1 MPHDRNIRQRLMTSH
16 INGAAPAPKS
26 DPERRDATVSNP
38 TATDP
43 VAIAEAPAPPLITI
57 RSPSDAPDAGLRSL
71 DHYKRA
77 LPSWRYRLR
86 QWMLPLIRWETP
98 YLAYLQDT
106 MRTPW
111 LDSYFAITANL
122 GTHTFFMIGL
132 PMLFWCGYASF
143 GKGVIHILAEGVFFT
158 GFIKD
163 FFSLPRP
170 LSPPLHRI
178 TMSGS
183 AALEYGFP
191 STHSANAVS
200 VAVYGV
206 LLLRSPDN
214 ALPESTKNLLEGL
227 SYFYAVSIVLGRLY
241 CGMHGFIDVVVGS
254 ILGAA
259 ISLVEFHYGPPL
271 DAYMHGSSWWA
282 PVIAALIVIVLVRI
296 HPEPADDC
304 PCFDDSVAFAGVVIG
319 LEIGTWMYGRTSIDS
334 FGGSAHTVQSLD
346 LGALGWH
353 IVLARVFFGVFV
365 IFVWREV
372 MKPTMLRILP
382 HLFRL
387 LEKVEWNLPRRFFT
401 PASKYKVIDLGS
413 RMDNLIPSVRDFPRV
428 VQSIRHPTTRGRSVS
443 IGPQSAADAYET
455 LAYRERRRRE
465 SIGSNGSIK
474 SKGSLHELR
483 EKSGDW
489 EGKGATS
496 GIQGHHG
503 NSLNDFER
511 MMGTGSVLASP
522 SEEKGEQELTV
533 GQQDEISEKEMF
545 LRLIRPRVRYDVEVV
560 TKLVVYTGIAWLG
573 VGLIPMMFELVG
585 LGSNHLRA
593 A

>member
-1 MPHDRNIRQRLMTSH
+1 MPHDYDLRHRSMTSH
-16 INGAAPAPKS
+16 TNGAASAPN
-26 DPERRDATVSNP
+26 PQPDATLANLKL
-38 TATDP
+38 ADP
-43 VAIAEAPAPPLITI
+43 AAVAEAPAPPLIVVK
-57 RSPSDAPDAGLRSL
+57 SPSDAPDAGLRSL

-77 LPSWRYRLR
+77 LPPWRYRLR
-86 QWMLPLIRWETP
+86 QSLLPLIRWETP
-98 YLAYLQDT
+98 YLAYLQET

-200 VAVYGV
+200 VAVYAV
-206 LLLRSPDN
+206 LLLRSPEN
-214 ALPESTKNLLEGL
+214 AMPETTKTVLEGL
-227 SYFYAVSIVLGRLY
+227 SYFYAISIILGRLY
-241 CGMHGFIDVVVGS
+241 CGMHGFIDVIVGS
-254 ILGAA
+254 VLGAA

-271 DAYMHGSSWWA
+271 DAYMHSSSWWA
-282 PVIAALIVIVLVRI
+282 PVIAALVVIVLVRI

-334 FGGSAHTVQSLD
+334 FGGSAHTVESID
-346 LGALGWH
+346 LNALGWH
-353 IVLARVFFGVFV
+353 IVLARVVFGVVV
-365 IFVWREV
+365 ILLWREV
-372 MKPTMLRILP
+372 MKPTMLRVLP

-401 PASKYKVIDLGS
+401 PASMYKSIDPGS
-413 RMDNLIPSVRDFPRV
+413 RMDTLIPNVRDLPRV

-474 SKGSLHELR
+474 SKGSMHELR
-483 EKSGDW
+483 EKSSDW

-496 GIQGHHG
+496 GVQGHHG

-522 SEEKGEQELTV
+522 SEEKGEVELRV
-533 GQQDEISEKEMF
+533 GQQDEMSEKEMF

-573 VGLIPMMFELVG
+573 VGLIPIMFELIG
-585 LGSNHLRA
+585 LGSNHLRTA
-593 A
+593 